1 MGMNLDRSRL
11 APYTYLVGLF
21 FLVAAGVR
29 YILTRQFDTTF
40 QVTLGLF
47 VLGIAGGI
55 LLDPGRVRRLLSGR
69 QARYGSNALLVSLAV
84 LGIIGVVNY
93 LIYQN
98 PKSWDLTED
107 QQYSLAPETVKI
119 LDELDQPVQLKGF
132 YTPSLSGARDNIRP
146 LLEQYQVNSGGKL
159 TFEFI
164 DPDKNPAAVRQYGVT
179 KDASIVVVMG
189 DQTTVVQPVS
199 EQDLTS
205 ALIRLA
211 NPGNRVVYFLT
222 GHGEHDTA
230 SSTDTGYS
238 QVAASLKAKN
248 YTVTALN
255 LLQSGKVPEDA
266 QAVVIAGP
274 QLALSSDEV
283 KMLQDYQAGGGSLV
297 VLYEP
302 SVSTKISATDDPLQ
316 SYLEQTWGIS
326 FQDDLIVDFSSTLP
340 LAGLA
345 SSYANHPITQ
355 RLQGQTTFYPTA
367 RSLAI
372 TTASAASRSVT
383 ALVNTSQGAW
393 GETNIQMVVDSNQA
407 QFDEGSDFP
416 GPLAVGAVG
425 QDSSSGSRL
434 VVFGDSDF
442 ADNSYYFNYANGD
455 LLINS
460 IDWAAKQDALIDL
473 TPKQSTSRFVAP
485 PSIRM
490 LGLVFLVTIILLPGG
505 ALGTGVI
512 VWWQRRRR
520 R

>member
-302 SVSTKISATDDPLQ
+302 SVSIKISATDDPLQ

-326 FQDDLIVDFSSTLP
+326 FQDDLIVQLCQPPD
-340 LAGLA
+340 
-345 SSYANHPITQ
+345 H
-355 RLQGQTTFYPTA
+355 PTA
-367 RSLAI
+367 
-372 TTASAASRSVT
+372 
-383 ALVNTSQGAW
+383 
-393 GETNIQMVVDSNQA
+393 
-407 QFDEGSDFP
+407 P
-416 GPLAVGAVG
+416 GPNDLLPDRPQPGDHHGQRRIAVGDRAG
-425 QDSSSGSRL
+425 QHQPGRLGGNEHSNGCRFESSPIRR
-434 VVFGDSDF
+434 
-442 ADNSYYFNYANGD
+442 
-455 LLINS
+455 
-460 IDWAAKQDALIDL
+460 
-473 TPKQSTSRFVAP
+473 RF
-485 PSIRM
+485 R
-490 LGLVFLVTIILLPGG
+490 LPGSIG
-505 ALGTGVI
+505 RGGGGTRFK
-512 VWWQRRRR
+512 QRFTARRVR
-520 R
+520 RLRFRRQQLLL